1 MRDRRDD
8 GAWERFRKAYEYSL
22 IYEHQSDL
30 EEGRAAKSILKCM
43 FASVPCEEVGKAIQ
57 MMLET
62 GRPPGCVQEGSAAQ
76 FGVRIAL
83 CAMRHALGREAL
95 RQPSQE
101 LTT

>member
-1 MRDRRDD
+1 MDD

-22 IYEHQSDL
+22 IYEHRSDL
-30 EEGRAAKSILKCM
+30 EEGRAGKSILKCM
-43 FASVPCEEVGKAIQ
+43 FASVPCKEVRKVIQ

-62 GRPPGCVQEGSAAQ
+62 GRPPGFVQEGSAAQ
-76 FGVRIAL
+76 FGVSIVLR
-83 CAMRHALGREAL
+83 AMRHALGREAL